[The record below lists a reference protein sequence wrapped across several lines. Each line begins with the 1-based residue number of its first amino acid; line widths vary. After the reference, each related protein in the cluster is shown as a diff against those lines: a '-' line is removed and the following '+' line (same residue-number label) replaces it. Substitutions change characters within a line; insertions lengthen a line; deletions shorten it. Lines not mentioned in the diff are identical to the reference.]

1 MGEERD
7 VQCKFQSL
15 RPQQL
20 LDIHGRRRP
29 MDQLDQSLLKG
40 PPTQDHEAAEMIV
53 LMDVEKQ
60 YSRSTSMPS
69 EFRHTG
75 RGSTRRSTQRNSYR
89 GNQRRSTTERVT
101 YKHVPHTSGRRST
114 NTGTISG
121 HVTLPEHK
129 FEETAE
135 ASGLVAGIV
144 SMLNLRDSADQQ
156 KGGYSSIMD
165 TECVVH
171 KRTARS
177 RTNKSFGSS
186 LSEASTRVP
195 TEEDLDQALEAGDDI
210 MAPKQLVPVPPS
222 EPPTRARMRRQ
233 QSEPSARQANR
244 FLESADEDNDISE
257 PRPGI
262 RILQQQSDSCGHEN
276 YRIKVPL
283 EENHFVETADEDSSL
298 VALQE
303 YNVNCGQV
311 TLVPVSPSAPRALDM
326 PCFVHRQ
333 LTR

>member
-1 MGEERD
+1 
-7 VQCKFQSL
+7 
-15 RPQQL
+15 
-20 LDIHGRRRP
+20 
-29 MDQLDQSLLKG
+29 
-40 PPTQDHEAAEMIV
+40 
-53 LMDVEKQ
+53 
-60 YSRSTSMPS
+60 MPS

-101 YKHVPHTSGRRST
+101 YKHVPRASGRRST

-165 TECVVH
+165 MECVSP

-186 LSEASTRVP
+186 LSEASSRVP
-195 TEEDLDQALEAGDDI
+195 TDGDLDQALEAGDDI

-257 PRPGI
+257 PPGI
-262 RILQQQSDSCGHEN
+262 RILQQQTDPCGHEN

-283 EENHFVETADEDSSL
+283 EGNHFVKTMDEDSPL
-298 VALQE
+298 VDLQE
-303 YNVNCGQV
+303 YNDTCGQM
-311 TLVPVSPSAPRALDM
+311 TLVPVSPSAPRALDR
-326 PCFVHRQ
+326 PCFMHRQ
-333 LTR
+333 LIR